1 MFVQFWFKFANKK
14 HFKDQTILFALT
26 FLQNLEISFD
36 GLAILSVFVL
46 YVTAG
51 FWSLVFLFT
60 LMKVSAGEANIVCI
74 AQFHRKNEWRVD
86 FIQRWEEN
94 RGWWGIEI
102 QAEKAFEDN
111 GFNRR
116 YALNITKKTNKQ
128 KTPFPNLQEICTSK
142 WIELPWALLRTTNGR
157 CVYVPYWRK
166 ILKEKQDGCFL
177 LALCR

>member
-1 MFVQFWFKFANKK
+1 MFVQFWFKIKQSSSLW
-14 HFKDQTILFALT
+14 HFFRILK
-26 FLQNLEISFD
+26 FLSMVSRSFPCSSFTW
-36 GLAILSVFVL
+36 LS
-46 YVTAG
+46 G
-51 FWSLVFLFT
+51 FWSLVFLLT
-60 LMKVSAGEANIVCI
+60 LLKVSAREANIVCI
-74 AQFHRKNEWRVD
+74 TQFHRKNEWRVD
-86 FIQRWEEN
+86 FIQCWEEN

-116 YALNITKKTNKQ
+116 YALNITKKKNKKK

-142 WIELPWALLRTTNGR
+142 WIGLPWALLRTTNGR

-166 ILKEKQDGCFL
+166 ILKKKQDGCFL

>member
-14 HFKDQTILFALT
+14 HFKDQTVQFALT

-51 FWSLVFLFT
+51 FWSLVFLLT
-60 LMKVSAGEANIVCI
+60 LMKVSAREANIVCI
-74 AQFHRKNEWRVD
+74 IQFHRKNEWRVD

-111 GFNRR
+111 GFIGDMP
-116 YALNITKKTNKQ
+116 LTSQKKNKKKNTFSQ
-128 KTPFPNLQEICTSK
+128 FAGNLYEQVDRVAMGS
-142 WIELPWALLRTTNGR
+142 PS
-157 CVYVPYWRK
+157 
-166 ILKEKQDGCFL
+166 DH
-177 LALCR
+177 

>member
-14 HFKDQTILFALT
+14 HFKDQTVQFALT

-86 FIQRWEEN
+86 FIQRWEES
-94 RGWWGIEI
+94 RGWWSIEI
-102 QAEKAFEDN
+102 QAEKAKATVSIGDMS
-111 GFNRR
+111 
-116 YALNITKKTNKQ
+116 LTSQKKNT
-128 KTPFPNLQEICTSK
+128 FPNLQKICTSK
-142 WIELPWALLRTTNGR
+142 WIGLPWALLRTTNEK

-166 ILKEKQDGCFL
+166 IEKPKQDDCFL
-177 LALCR
+177 FALCR

>member
-14 HFKDQTILFALT
+14 HFKDQTVQFALT

-36 GLAILSVFVL
+36 GLGILSVI
-46 YVTAG
+46 AG
-51 FWSLVFLFT
+51 FWSLVFLPT
-60 LMKVSAGEANIVCI
+60 LMKVSARKDDIVCI
-74 AQFHRKNEWRVD
+74 IQFHRKNEWRVD

-116 YALNITKKTNKQ
+116 YALNITKKKQ
-128 KTPFPNLQEICTSK
+128 KQKNTFSQFAGNLNEQVDRVAVGS
-142 WIELPWALLRTTNGR
+142 PS
-157 CVYVPYWRK
+157 
-166 ILKEKQDGCFL
+166 DH
-177 LALCR
+177 

>member
-14 HFKDQTILFALT
+14 HFKDQTVQFALT

-51 FWSLVFLFT
+51 FWSLVFLLT

-74 AQFHRKNEWRVD
+74 TQFHRKNEWRVD

-94 RGWWGIEI
+94 RGWWSIEI

-111 GFNRR
+111 CFNRK
-116 YALNITKKTNKQ
+116 YALNIAKKKP
-128 KTPFPNLQEICTSK
+128 PFSNSAEICTSK
-142 WIELPWALLRTTNGR
+142 RIGLPLALLRTTIGK

-166 ILKEKQDGCFL
+166 IGKPKQDACFL